1 MAIEFI
7 THDSSGEVTMRL
19 PEPKLFEVIS
29 SFAQSQH
36 ESITGKIWQNQK
48 SNRKYIT
55 ISWDAMLGLYEDDI
69 RHFFEDLRQ
78 YGKFV
83 IVYNNRTYEHLL
95 LEEEGLEISKV
106 EKSDMIPV
114 FTIYDRQ
121 NRQLISVTI
130 NCFQTLADDT

>member
-1 MAIEFI
+1 MAIQFI
-7 THDSSGEVTMRL
+7 THDSLGEVAMQL
-19 PEPKLFEVIS
+19 PEPKSFEVIS

-55 ISWDAMLGLYEDDI
+55 VSWDAMLGLYEEDI
-69 RHFFEDLRQ
+69 RYFFESLRQ
-78 YGKFV
+78 YGKFS
-83 IVYNNRTYEHLL
+83 IVYNNGTYENLL

-106 EKSDMIPV
+106 EKSDRIPV
-114 FTIYDRQ
+114 FTVYNKQ

-130 NCFQTLADDT
+130 NCFQTLADT